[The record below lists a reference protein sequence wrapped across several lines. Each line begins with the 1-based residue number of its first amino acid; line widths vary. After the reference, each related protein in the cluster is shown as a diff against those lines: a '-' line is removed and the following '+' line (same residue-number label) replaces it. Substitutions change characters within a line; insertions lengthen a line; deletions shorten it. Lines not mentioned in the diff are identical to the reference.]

1 MPSKGA
7 KRGES
12 KFTYYAFYK
21 DKSVKVGYTKDVVGR
36 LRQLGGASSCFLV
49 FKAEHDSRFSAQKAE
64 KEVKQQLAEY
74 VLKDAECREWMN
86 SKKKGFFK
94 SLKKSLESLKY
105 RFFGYAENVAQKS
118 STSWEETS
126 PANVEKLVKS

>member
-7 KRGES
+7 KKRES

-21 DKSVKVGYTKDVVGR
+21 DRSVKVGYTKDVVGR

-49 FKAEHDSRFSAQKAE
+49 FKAEHDSRFSARKAE
-64 KEVKQQLAEY
+64 KEVKQQLANY
-74 VLKDAECREWMN
+74 VLRDAECREWMN

-94 SLKKSLESLKY
+94 SLKKSLESLTY
-105 RFFGYAENVAQKS
+105 RFFGYANPLCRFS
-118 STSWEETS
+118 
-126 PANVEKLVKS
+126 LVVSAGG